1 MRSICSAP
9 SAQGT
14 TWVPA
19 CAGTT
24 AFFHKY
30 LILFSF
36 LLCADVS
43 TAHAQTPAYP
53 TKPVRVI
60 VGFAPGGATDI
71 VARQFAQKLSESLG
85 RSFVVENRPGGGS
98 VVSTMLVKNAAPD
111 GYTLL
116 AVSGTYA
123 IVPAITRNLPYDSL
137 KDLTPISM
145 VNQAPFVV
153 VVHPSL
159 PARTI
164 RDLVALAK
172 AQPGKLDYGSAGQGT
187 NVHLAVELFNSLAN
201 VKLNHVPYKGT
212 GQVLIDLMAGQVQL
226 TIANILSGL
235 PYSKSGKMRALAV
248 TSERRSKAAPELPAV
263 NETVPGYSVVSW
275 NGWLARAGTPP
286 DILAKLNAELVKAAK
301 APDVVERMAAEGG
314 EALGTTPE
322 EFGRYLA
329 AEMQR
334 WQKVVRDANI
344 KLE

>member
-1 MRSICSAP
+1 
-9 SAQGT
+9 
-14 TWVPA
+14 
-19 CAGTT
+19 
-24 AFFHKY
+24 
-30 LILFSF
+30 LILFSVF
-36 LLCADVS
+36 LSLMASV
-43 TAHAQTPAYP
+43 AHAQTPAYP
-53 TKPVRVI
+53 AKPVRVI

-71 VARQFAQKLSESLG
+71 VARQFAHKLSESLG
-85 RSFVVENRPGGGS
+85 RSFVLENRPGGGS
-98 VVSTMLVKNAAPD
+98 VVASMLVKNAAPD

-123 IVPAITRNLPYDSL
+123 IVPAITKSLPYDAQ
-137 KDLTPISM
+137 KDFAPISL
-145 VNQAPFVV
+145 VNEAPFVV
-153 VVHPSL
+153 VVHPAL

-235 PYSKSGKMRALAV
+235 PYSKTGKLRALAV
-248 TSERRSKAAPELPAV
+248 TSERRSKAAPDLPAV
-263 NETVPGYSVVSW
+263 NETVRGYSVVSW
-275 NGWLARAGTPP
+275 NGWLARAGTPA
-286 DILAKLNAELVKAAK
+286 DIIAKLNAELVKAAK
-301 APDVVERMAAEGG
+301 APEVVERMALEGG

-329 AEMQR
+329 AETQR

-344 KLE
+344 RLE